1 MSCHQTFLF
10 APVIWPVY
18 CSSLFHLNQK
28 RRRQLMFRCA
38 DHIGMYG
45 EVMGAYG
52 GVGGAYG
59 EEDMMVEG
67 TDFVL
72 L

>member
-1 MSCHQTFLF
+1 MPCTFAQTTPLLCHSILGVATAGDVQYDVQY
-10 APVIWPVY
+10 A
-18 CSSLFHLNQK
+18 
-28 RRRQLMFRCA
+28 A
-38 DHIGMYG
+38 YG

-67 TDFVL
+67 MAFVL
-72 L
+72 S

>member
-1 MSCHQTFLF
+1 
-10 APVIWPVY
+10 
-18 CSSLFHLNQK
+18 
-28 RRRQLMFRCA
+28 MFRCA